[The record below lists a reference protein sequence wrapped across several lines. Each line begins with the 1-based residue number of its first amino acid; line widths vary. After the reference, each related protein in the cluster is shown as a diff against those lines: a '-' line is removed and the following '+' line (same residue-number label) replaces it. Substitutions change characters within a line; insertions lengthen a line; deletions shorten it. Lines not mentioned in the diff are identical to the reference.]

1 MPDRT
6 QPDRRSGGY
15 PATCRVL
22 IVDDD
27 PLCLEEY
34 AELVENLGYD
44 CTVAADAAQALR
56 LIAGDPAIGIVVTDL
71 RMPGMDGLT
80 LLDELA
86 HRFMPTR
93 PLVAIVVTGNST
105 LETAVSAMRSSAV
118 DFLTKPVSLDGMSGA
133 LRRAALRW
141 ARAVAHF
148 KLLALTPLPEGGESS
163 PTELPSGGGPRTPTT
178 EELQAFA
185 ARLMQHRQRR
195 SKFFDP
201 QILSGPAWD
210 ILLDLAVAGL
220 KGEMVPTSSACAST
234 QVPLSTALRHV
245 NQLVEAGLVRR
256 ELDPGDR
263 RRTLLQ
269 LEPHALELMSRY
281 LASSWD
287 GVDPKST

>member
-1 MPDRT
+1 M
-6 QPDRRSGGY
+6 
-15 PATCRVL
+15 
-22 IVDDD
+22 DDD

-141 ARAVAHF
+141 AARLPISSCWRSRRCQRAARAVRPSSRPAAVRGRRPR
-148 KLLALTPLPEGGESS
+148 KSCRPLLRA
-163 PTELPSGGGPRTPTT
+163 
-178 EELQAFA
+178 
-185 ARLMQHRQRR
+185 
-195 SKFFDP
+195 
-201 QILSGPAWD
+201 
-210 ILLDLAVAGL
+210 
-220 KGEMVPTSSACAST
+220 
-234 QVPLSTALRHV
+234 
-245 NQLVEAGLVRR
+245 
-256 ELDPGDR
+256 
-263 RRTLLQ
+263 
-269 LEPHALELMSRY
+269 
-281 LASSWD
+281 
-287 GVDPKST
+287 

>member
-1 MPDRT
+1 MPDKT
-6 QPDRRSGGY
+6 QPDLRSGGY
-15 PATCRVL
+15 PTSCRVL

-34 AELVENLGYD
+34 TELVESLGYD
-44 CTVAADAAQALR
+44 CSVAPDAAYALR
-56 LIAGDPAIGIVVTDL
+56 LIAGDSAIGIVVADL

-105 LETAVSAMRSSAV
+105 LETAVSAMRSSAA

-148 KLLALTPLPEGGESS
+148 KLLALTPPPEDGESS
-163 PTELPSGGGPRTPTT
+163 PPELPSGGPPRTPTT

-245 NQLVEAGLVRR
+245 NQLVEVGLVRR

-287 GVDPKST
+287 WVDTKPS

>member
-1 MPDRT
+1 MPDKM
-6 QPDRRSGGY
+6 QPDLRSGGY
-15 PATCRVL
+15 PASCRVL

-34 AELVENLGYD
+34 TELVESLGYD
-44 CTVAADAAQALR
+44 CSVAPDAAQALR
-56 LIAGDPAIGIVVTDL
+56 LIAGDSAIGIVVTDL

-148 KLLALTPLPEGGESS
+148 KLLALTPPPEGGESS
-163 PTELPSGGGPRTPTT
+163 PPELPSGGPPRTPTT

-287 GVDPKST
+287 GVDPKPS